1 MTMHVLA
8 MLSSTFISVLG
19 LAAVT
24 QATSSS
30 CKSLRWA
37 ECEDI
42 DSDVTVPYECATH
55 AVPLDWTEPEK
66 HNLTLQL
73 LRIPAPVQ
81 PSRGSIQ
88 FNFGGPGA
96 EARNVLLSLSPRL
109 LR

>member
-1 MTMHVLA
+1 
-8 MLSSTFISVLG
+8 MLSFIILSLLAVLSQTV
-19 LAAVT
+19 A
-24 QATSSS
+24 SS
-30 CKSLRWA
+30 CKTLHWA

-42 DSDVTVPYECATH
+42 DTDATIPYECATH
-55 AVPLDWTEPEK
+55 LVPLDWTEPEEEK
-66 HNLTLQL
+66 LRLQL

-96 EARNVLLSLSPRL
+96 EARNYLLNLSTRL